1 MALDREHFREL
12 LEACFPHSPKLQQ
25 WVKLTTKIAV
35 AAPVI
40 LGQDLAPPSA
50 RDIWQIGR
58 RELEFLNMLQHSSQ
72 GFLID
77 AYAQYLGAKSE
88 VLSDSWNVAR
98 MSWGPNGLT
107 VTDLALPSSRPP
119 LLPSDAGK
127 QKAGLFHTHKQKS
140 TTVAPGPKLR
150 LEGVAPMIF
159 LDSAGIGADRYL
171 FEYLG
176 TETLG
181 AFRTWT
187 FLLKPRE
194 SAGPGAFSGKI
205 WVVDHDIVRFSGTF
219 VDPAATPKGQLRV
232 LR

>member
-1 MALDREHFREL
+1 MNTIGVNSFKRSVRTLLVCPALL
-12 LEACFPHSPKLQQ
+12 AL
-25 WVKLTTKIAV
+25 

-127 QKAGLFHTHKQKS
+127 QKAGLFHTHRQKS
-140 TTVAPGPKLR
+140 TAVEYGTDRKSTR
-150 LEGVAPMIF
+150 LN
-159 LDSAGIGADRYL
+159 S
-171 FEYLG
+171 
-176 TETLG
+176 
-181 AFRTWT
+181 
-187 FLLKPRE
+187 
-194 SAGPGAFSGKI
+194 S
-205 WVVDHDIVRFSGTF
+205 H
-219 VDPAATPKGQLRV
+219 
-232 LR
+232 